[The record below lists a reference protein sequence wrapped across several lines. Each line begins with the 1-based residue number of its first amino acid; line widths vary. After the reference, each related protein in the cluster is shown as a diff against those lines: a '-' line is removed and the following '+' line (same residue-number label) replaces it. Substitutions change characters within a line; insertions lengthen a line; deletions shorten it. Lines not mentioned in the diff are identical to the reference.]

1 MQPEL
6 EAQLKSYV
14 NFPSPPGVASQIIE
28 LAQDPDIDIGK
39 VAKVVSIDPALATKV
54 LRIANSA
61 VYAQRRR
68 SESLR
73 QALMLLGLNA
83 TLTLALSFS
92 VVKSVKAGKPVGLDF
107 PHFWRRTLLS
117 ATAARALG
125 EATGQSLLE
134 ELFLSGLLQDIGMVA
149 LDRGVKDL
157 YRDTAALQHDHAAI
171 CERERAR
178 LGVDHAEVGAWLM
191 RQWNLPQRLWSAIER
206 SHVIESHR
214 ATGPD
219 DAFDCCVALSG
230 PLADLFFGNREDN
243 VPAVQS
249 LAEKVE
255 RLLGLDAEGFGRVF
269 ERIAALIPE
278 TEAIFE
284 TDMVADP
291 DAITEHAREILM
303 VRNLSA
309 LREVNTLRDAA
320 DSLSART
327 TELEAE
333 SRRDALTGVYNRA
346 FLDQYLDR
354 EFSQAVRQG
363 WPLSIAF
370 CDLDFFKKIN
380 DTYGHQAGDRIL
392 QATARILRGNVRESD
407 VVARYGGEEFVL
419 VFPSMDSATTAMV
432 CDRIVTAFQ
441 QARHNIGNVSV
452 NATISIGFATQCDE
466 TPYDTVE
473 ALLHAADQAL
483 YAAKHRGRNRAM
495 QYVLDQRK
503 PVVRFL

>member
-1 MQPEL
+1 MKPEL

-28 LAQDPDIDIGK
+28 LAQDPNIDMGK

-73 QALMLLGLNA
+73 QALVVLGLNA

-92 VVKSVKAGKPVGLDF
+92 VVKSLKAGKPVGLNY

-117 ATAARALG
+117 GTAARALG
-125 EATGQSLLE
+125 EATGQPLAE
-134 ELFLSGLLQDIGMVA
+134 ELFLSGLLQDIGMIA

-157 YRDTAALQHDHAAI
+157 YRDVGQQQSDHGAI
-171 CERERAR
+171 CDRERAR

-191 RQWNLPQRLWSAIER
+191 RQWNLPERLWSTIEC
-206 SHVIESHR
+206 SHVVESHR
-214 ATGPD
+214 VIDAD
-219 DAFDCCVALSG
+219 DAFRRCVALSG
-230 PLADLFFGNREDN
+230 PLADLFLGPREESAAA
-243 VPAVQS
+243 VPV
-249 LAEKVE
+249 LAQQVE
-255 RLLGLDAEGFGRVF
+255 RAFGLDAEGFGRVLD
-269 ERIAALIPE
+269 RIGALIPE
-278 TEAIFE
+278 TEMIFE
-284 TDMVADP
+284 TDMVTDP

-309 LREVNTLRDAA
+309 LREVTSLRDTA
-320 DSLSART
+320 DSLSARA

-333 SRRDALTGVYNRA
+333 NRRDALTGVFNRA
-346 FLDQYLDR
+346 FLDQYLAR
-354 EFSQAVRQG
+354 EFPKAARQG
-363 WPLSIAF
+363 LPLSVAF

-392 QATARILRGNVRESD
+392 QATARILRGNTRDSD
-407 VVARYGGEEFVL
+407 IVARYGGEEFVL
-419 VFPSMDSATTAMV
+419 VLPSTDNATTTMV
-432 CDRIVTAFQ
+432 CSRIVTAFQ
-441 QARHNIGNVSV
+441 QARHNIGNVNV
-452 NATISIGFATQCDE
+452 NATISIGYATQSLE

-483 YAAKHRGRNRAM
+483 YAAKLQGRNRAVR
-495 QYVLDQRK
+495 YDLDERK

>member
-1 MQPEL
+1 MKPEL

-28 LAQDPDIDIGK
+28 LAQDPDIDMGK

-73 QALMLLGLNA
+73 QALMVLGLNA

-92 VVKSVKAGKPVGLDF
+92 VVKSLKAGKPSGLNF

-125 EATGQSLLE
+125 EATGHTLME

-157 YRDTAALQHDHAAI
+157 YRDTAQLQSDHAAT
-171 CERERAR
+171 CERERTR

-191 RQWNLPQRLWSAIER
+191 RQWNLPERLWSAIER

-214 ATGPD
+214 AI
-219 DAFDCCVALSG
+219 DADEAFNSCVALSG
-230 PLADLFFGNREDN
+230 PLADLFLGNREDN
-243 VPAVQS
+243 VAAVQS

-255 RLLGLDAEGFGRVF
+255 RVFGLDAEGFGRVLD
-269 ERIAALIPE
+269 RIGALIPD
-278 TEAIFE
+278 TESIFE
-284 TDMVADP
+284 TEMVADP
-291 DAITEHAREILM
+291 EAITEHAREILM

-309 LREVNTLRDAA
+309 LREVHTLRDTA
-320 DSLSART
+320 DSLTARAT
-327 TELEAE
+327 QLEAE
-333 SRRDALTGVYNRA
+333 NRRDALTGAFNRA
-346 FLDQYLDR
+346 FLDQHLPQ
-354 EFSQAVRQG
+354 EFAKAVRQS
-363 WPLSIAF
+363 WPLSVAF

-392 QATARILRGNVRESD
+392 QATARILRGNTRDSD
-407 VVARYGGEEFVL
+407 IVARYGGEEFVL
-419 VFPSMDSATTAMV
+419 VFPSTDSVTTAMI

-441 QARHNIGNVSV
+441 QTRHNIGNVSV
-452 NATISIGFATQCDE
+452 NVTISVGYATQCDE
-466 TPYDTVE
+466 TPYQSVD

-483 YAAKHRGRNRAM
+483 YAAKLQGRNRAM
-495 QYVLDQRK
+495 RYDLDQRA